1 MGSVGG
7 DESRETAVRP
17 ADAQEAQCNAI
28 RFVADAHD
36 EHVWQKRFC
45 DFNVWNERK
54 RVEKLR
60 YMHRNPVK
68 RGLVESVGVEQFSSI
83 RLRRT
88 RRSARKLSGMEVE
101 DQVAET
107 RGVWAGVEGVLT
119 RSQERG
125 IFVSVRCRVTKNCVG
140 HPPIS
145 SSVRFFFGLLEIH

>member
-88 RRSARKLSGMEVE
+88 RRVRVNFQEWKLKIKSRKREAFG
-101 DQVAET
+101 
-107 RGVWAGVEGVLT
+107 
-119 RSQERG
+119 QESRA
-125 IFVSVRCRVTKNCVG
+125 S
-140 HPPIS
+140 
-145 SSVRFFFGLLEIH
+145 